1 MPLPPW
7 RHLVLCMVG
16 KSKLLAYA
24 ILVLGVVAA
33 LTPVSTARPYAVERV
48 CIGDSDHVPACAGY
62 HPPHDAPACVLGGW
76 FFDPYVGNPL
86 DGDAI
91 FSIDCIIDQGDGSM
105 GADDC
110 RTLYE
115 DGQVCIR

>member
-62 HPPHDAPACVLGGW
+62 HPPHDAPACVLGGSIL
-76 FFDPYVGNPL
+76 DPGYEMPSNGELIVFVECVTDEGDSSFGN
-86 DGDAI
+86 
-91 FSIDCIIDQGDGSM
+91 
-105 GADDC
+105 DDC

-115 DGQVCIR
+115 DGQICIR